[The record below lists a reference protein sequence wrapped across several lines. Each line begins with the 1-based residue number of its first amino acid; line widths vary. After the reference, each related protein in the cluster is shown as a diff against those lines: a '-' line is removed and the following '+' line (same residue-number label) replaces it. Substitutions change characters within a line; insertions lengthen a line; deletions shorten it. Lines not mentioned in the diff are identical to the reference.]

1 MKQVDIYTDGACR
14 GNPGPGGWG
23 VLLIN
28 KTNEKELFGGDADT
42 TNNKMEMMAAIK
54 ALESLKESCQVN
66 LYSDSKYV
74 VDGITE
80 WIQKWNANNFMNAK
94 KKPVANTELWIQLD
108 ALNAQH
114 KVKWIWVK
122 GHSGDPGNERADS
135 LANKGL
141 DLFLSK
147 T

>member
-1 MKQVDIYTDGACR
+1 ML
-14 GNPGPGGWG
+14 W
-23 VLLIN
+23 
-28 KTNEKELFGGDADT
+28 
-42 TNNKMEMMAAIK
+42 MESQNGFK
-54 ALESLKESCQVN
+54 SGTL
-66 LYSDSKYV
+66 
-74 VDGITE
+74 
-80 WIQKWNANNFMNAK
+80 NNFMNAK

-141 DLFLSK
+141 DLILSK

>member
-28 KTNEKELFGGDADT
+28 KTNEKELFGGDAHT

-122 GHSGDPGNERADS
+122 GHSGEPGNERADS

-141 DLFLSK
+141 DLILSK

>member
-1 MKQVDIYTDGACR
+1 MKQVNIYTDGACR

-23 VLLIN
+23 VVLIN
-28 KTNEKELFGGDADT
+28 KKNEKELFGGDIDT

-66 LYSDSKYV
+66 LYTDSKYV
-74 VDGITE
+74 MKGITE
-80 WIQKWNANNFMNAK
+80 WIKKWKVNNFMNSK
-94 KKPVANTELWIQLD
+94 KKPVENTELWVQLD
-108 ALNAQH
+108 ALNSKH
-114 KVKWIWVK
+114 HVKWIWVK

-141 DLFLSK
+141 DLILSEI
-147 T
+147 